1 MSGFILRRGTNIGDM
16 MMIQFGFL
24 DMVFGGAAWLPL
36 SVADYSQSGSE
47 PSSASFSDA
56 DLKAFVLAA
65 IHVQRISEI
74 YSERL
79 EDAKTPEEQQN
90 VKQAATSEMV
100 KAVETEGI
108 SVDKYQEIAN
118 QAQTDQDVAERLK
131 QQIENI
137 H

>member
-1 MSGFILRRGTNIGDM
+1 M
-16 MMIQFGFL
+16 MMIKFGFL
-24 DMVFGGAAWLPL
+24 DMVFSGAAWLSL
-36 SVADYSQSGSE
+36 SVVDYSQSGSE

-65 IHVQRISEI
+65 IHVQRISEF
-74 YSERL
+74 YAERL
-79 EDAKTPEEQQN
+79 QDAKTPEEQQEM
-90 VKQAATSEMV
+90 KQAATSEMV

-118 QAQTDQDVAERLK
+118 QAEADEDVAERVK
-131 QQIENI
+131 QHIENI

>member
-1 MSGFILRRGTNIGDM
+1 
-16 MMIQFGFL
+16 MIQFGFL
-24 DMVFGGAAWLPL
+24 DMVFGGAVRL
-36 SVADYSQSGSE
+36 SVVDYSQSGSE
-47 PSSASFSDA
+47 ASSASFSDA

-118 QAQTDQDVAERLK
+118 QAQTDQDVAERVK